1 MKTRWLGR
9 LGMAACVDGM
19 RTAFAVVR
27 GGRLKIPRT
36 HAEESIVEAL
46 CALVVVVASKDLGVL
61 SWLLPN
67 ICCRSGFARKHP

>member
-1 MKTRWLGR
+1 M
-9 LGMAACVDGM
+9 
-19 RTAFAVVR
+19 
-27 GGRLKIPRT
+27 KIPRT